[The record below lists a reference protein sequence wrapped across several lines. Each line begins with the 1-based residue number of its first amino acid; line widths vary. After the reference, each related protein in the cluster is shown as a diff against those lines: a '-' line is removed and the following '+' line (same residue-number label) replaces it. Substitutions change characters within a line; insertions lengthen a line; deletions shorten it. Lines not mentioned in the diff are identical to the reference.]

1 MNVKANKGFTLIELA
16 IVIVIVAILA
26 AVAVPRFSNV
36 TRTAQG
42 SVVQDMMAQVT
53 SAASIYT
60 AEQQRTP
67 TAFTDYV
74 SGAAL
79 GNNQTLTLQN
89 VGNASAAP
97 CVIAANTITCSG
109 GAAGTRFPDLG
120 ATAVINFNQGPGTFS
135 LNCAAP
141 AGAAPAGQAWQ
152 AASCRYAAAAAAG

>member
-42 SVVQDMMAQVT
+42 SVVQDMLAQVT

-74 SGAAL
+74 SGGAL
-79 GNNQTLTLQN
+79 ANNHTLTLQN
-89 VGNASAAP
+89 VGNASAPA
-97 CVIAANTITCSG
+97 CAIAANTITCGG

-120 ATAVINFNQGPGTFS
+120 ATATINFNQGPGTFN

-152 AASCRYAAAAAAG
+152 PASCRYAAAAAAP